1 MANFVKV
8 YEIRF
13 TGPDHD
19 PEVIKLERRLNVDHI
34 VYMKVAEGDVAVVM
48 SNGEELLL
56 DRDQALLALG
66 MA

>member
-13 TGPDHD
+13 TGPEHD
-19 PEVIKLERRLNVDHI
+19 PEVIKLERRLNVDH
-34 VYMKVAEGDVAVVM
+34 VVFLKVSKDELVAVM